1 MSKISN
7 ILLMLQYLQ
16 NGRKYSIKELSER
29 LEISPRMIRQYKSEL
44 EYAGIYIDTIHGPY
58 GGYVLNKDINIPY
71 LNINQNDIDIL
82 NSICDTLKDKD
93 QKEIISCRSI
103 KPALVFF
110 HEGGGQEFSI
120 ITNDEPNSKEYNN
133 LLDIRKIPVMIQ
145 NQSYLEAKSD
155 KKEGIT
161 SLKNKLLINLNN
173 QKSNKIV
180 IKAKDEELNIF
191 NKINN
196 AYKNNLKIKIKY
208 YNLKHGESIR
218 TIYPL
223 GMYLFQ
229 NEWWV
234 SAYWEEKDDMRQ
246 FHLKRIR
253 ECQILDII
261 FNPQDINLK
270 F

>member
-93 QKEIISCRSI
+93 
-103 KPALVFF
+103 
-110 HEGGGQEFSI
+110 
-120 ITNDEPNSKEYNN
+120 T
-133 LLDIRKIPVMIQ
+133 
-145 NQSYLEAKSD
+145 
-155 KKEGIT
+155 KEGIT

-173 QKSNKIV
+173 QTNNKIV

-191 NKINN
+191 NRINN

-253 ECQILDII
+253 ECQILDIK

>member
-71 LNINQNDIDIL
+71 LNINQKDIDMM

-93 QKEIISCRSI
+93 
-103 KPALVFF
+103 
-110 HEGGGQEFSI
+110 
-120 ITNDEPNSKEYNN
+120 T
-133 LLDIRKIPVMIQ
+133 
-145 NQSYLEAKSD
+145 
-155 KKEGIT
+155 KEGIT
-161 SLKNKLLINLNN
+161 SLKNKLLININN

-253 ECQILDII
+253 ECQILDIK

>member
-71 LNINQNDIDIL
+71 LNINQKDIDTM

-93 QKEIISCRSI
+93 
-103 KPALVFF
+103 
-110 HEGGGQEFSI
+110 
-120 ITNDEPNSKEYNN
+120 T
-133 LLDIRKIPVMIQ
+133 
-145 NQSYLEAKSD
+145 
-155 KKEGIT
+155 KEGIT
-161 SLKNKLLINLNN
+161 SLKNKLLININN

-253 ECQILDII
+253 ECQILDIK